1 MEQFKTVFEEY
12 KAAAD
17 KTNKIEEAWEKD
29 PCNEVY
35 ESEFDQ
41 AYIKE
46 CAAHTALVDYIWKL
60 TNGQI
65 DRKTIRIMT
74 VKCQDELESIV
85 ERIA

>member
-1 MEQFKTVFEEY
+1 MEQFKALFEEY

-29 PCNEVY
+29 PYNEAY
-35 ESEFDQ
+35 EAEFDQ

-46 CAAHTALVDYIWKL
+46 CAVHTALVDHIYKL
-60 TNGQI
+60 TEGQI

-74 VKCQDELESIV
+74 VKMQDELEAIV